1 MSARRAATVLALLTV
16 ASCEQPVAN
25 PRILEKYEDTFLR
38 DLRRALDQPHDS
50 VERREAFERTRQS
63 AQAIDRASG
72 LETGLRA
79 SVDLVLAAEASPRTA
94 RASALERL
102 VDDGSD
108 LHTQRLAQGQLER
121 DPKWLSASLTSDSLY
136 SDFTAFLNGVAQT
149 VSAALTGNPIG
160 TLQPLI
166 LSIEGVVRG
175 QPLDP
180 RDRKRI
186 VLERRLRLE
195 GESTAGPA
203 YSELK
208 ERVEQLADQTA
219 REEIWLGVH
228 ALEAGDSAAALAHLA
243 VAESLALRTEECAD
257 LRGRIEDAVRTRNER
272 LATSLVVEP
281 TRDQSSTEIEAI
293 LMRPYSGAPSIAG
306 NTQRQA
312 IALREGSMIPVTA
325 DSEIE
330 SERAKRRSAAW
341 RFACTGR
348 RDSADPLDRYV
359 AARRAETRSWLDVL
373 APILWVPSTLV
384 RGGYAIFGDPID
396 DRALIDAQVR
406 FVRRNPGEEHRPEIL
421 VELAERY
428 QRRGE
433 PWKAICAL
441 REAGDAASA
450 RDLERAEKQLALE
463 MLDES
468 ATRAVRLSRLEWLE
482 RVLPDTQWANQART
496 EREKLLAEP
505 ESKSIPLGVAR
516 AFLKSL
522 AIDPRF
528 TNDDERDGELD
539 PPRIEVEDDRVFV
552 RVKTGKERAFV
563 ALELSPE
570 DRFRAAALADEWA
583 WRFEAVRAETYASR
597 HRGVPVELYAGL
609 GANGLAFYPR
619 LLPETYLGDDE
630 SFYR

>member
-1 MSARRAATVLALLTV
+1 MSARRAATVLVLLAI

-25 PRILEKYEDTFLR
+25 PRILEKYEDTFFR
-38 DLRRALDQPHDS
+38 ELRRALDQPMDS
-50 VERREAFERTRQS
+50 LARRESFERARQS

-72 LETGLRA
+72 LATGLP
-79 SVDLVLAAEASPRTA
+79 SSLDLVLAAETSPRTA
-94 RASALERL
+94 QVSALENI
-102 VDDGSD
+102 VDGEAD

-121 DPKWLSASLTSDSLY
+121 DPKWLSESLTSDSLY
-136 SDFTAFLNGVAQT
+136 SDFTAFLNGMAQT

-166 LSIEGVVRG
+166 LGIEGVVRG

-195 GESTAGPA
+195 GESTSGAA
-203 YSELK
+203 YAELK

-219 REEIWLGVH
+219 REELWLGARSV
-228 ALEAGDSAAALAHLA
+228 ESGDFAAALAHLA
-243 VAESLALRTEECAD
+243 VAETLDLRAEECVA
-257 LRGRIEDAVRTRNER
+257 LKSRIEDAVRARNR
-272 LATSLVVEP
+272 LLSTSLVVEP
-281 TRDQSSTEIEAI
+281 TGSESGTEIDAM
-293 LMRPYSGAPSIAG
+293 LMRPYAGAPSSVG
-306 NTQRQA
+306 NTLFQA
-312 IALREGSMIPVTA
+312 VGVHEGKDWFLAADFEIQSARLLRWY
-325 DSEIE
+325 
-330 SERAKRRSAAW
+330 AAW
-341 RFACTGR
+341 RFVFTGR
-348 RDSADPLDRYV
+348 RDSADALDHYV

-396 DRALIDAQVR
+396 DRALIDAEVR
-406 FVRRNPGEEHRPEIL
+406 FVRRNPSDERRPDIL

-441 REAGDAASA
+441 REAGDAGSE
-450 RDLERAEKQLALE
+450 RELERAEKQLASE
-463 MLDES
+463 MLDEN

-482 RVLPDTQWANQART
+482 RVLPDTRWANEART

-516 AFLKSL
+516 AFLRSL
-522 AIDPRF
+522 AIDPHL

-539 PPRIEVEDDRVFV
+539 PPRIEIEGERVFA
-552 RVKTGKERAFV
+552 RVKTGKERRIV

-570 DRFRAAALADEWA
+570 DRVRAAALADEWA